1 MIDTL
6 DMRSTFLI
14 EERRPSPTAGRGL
27 RLRLLGGFAAWVDGV
42 PLDDGAWSRRKV
54 SRLVKLLAL
63 APEQRLHRE
72 QVEWLLWPSLGPRA
86 ASQNLHHTLYRARHT
101 LEPGLQ
107 RRAEPRFLRLH
118 NDLLEL
124 APCDRFE
131 SDLDTFEHAAAT
143 ALASGDPGLHADAVA
158 LFGGELL
165 PEERFEDWAI
175 DRRDTVKATYV
186 ELLLELA
193 ELERSRTRLDPAIEA
208 LKRIVAVEPLHEDA
222 QARLIFLDGLA
233 GRRHLAVA
241 HYQRFRDVLR
251 NELDA
256 DPLPTT
262 VEIYESVI
270 SGRICPG
277 FDRSPSLP
285 RREVANGR

>member
-1 MIDTL
+1 MIDAL
-6 DMRSTFLI
+6 DTRLTA
-14 EERRPSPTAGRGL
+14 ERRHLALGREGL
-27 RLRLLGGFAAWVDGV
+27 RLRLLGAFAAWVDGV
-42 PLDDGAWSRRKV
+42 PVDDAAWSRRKV

-63 APEQRLHRE
+63 APEHRLHRE
-72 QVEWLLWPSLGPRA
+72 QVEWLLWPTLGRRA

-101 LEPGLQ
+101 LEPGLK

-124 APCDRFE
+124 APGDRFE
-131 SDLDTFEHAAAT
+131 SDLETFEHAAAT
-143 ALASGDPGLHADAVA
+143 ALASRDPALHADAVA

-175 DRRDTVKATYV
+175 ERRDAVKATYV

-193 ELERSRTRLDPAIEA
+193 QLERSRTRLDPAIDA

-222 QARLIFLDGLA
+222 QAQLILLDGLA
-233 GRRHLAVA
+233 GRRHRAVA
-241 HYQRFRDVLR
+241 HYQRFRDLLR

-277 FDRSPSLP
+277 FDRSH
-285 RREVANGR
+285 ATA